1 VGVLHRSL
9 NPMGGTERVCLRTIE
24 ALRNAGHE
32 VILGTVEPTDW
43 NAVSRRLGKTIR
55 PHAQVSLLPFRL
67 DAFGI
72 YLRLLTALL
81 AMKVRNRSD
90 FLIITHPNSDVLPA
104 RADITYVHYP
114 TSALLSESLRRLKY
128 ARSPFWRA
136 YFVPYDAIE
145 RWLVKRRWFLGGIV
159 LTNSKFSERAIW
171 KYLGKNAVVL
181 YPAVDIERFMTV
193 AGERRREPLVI
204 SCGRYSPEKRYE
216 LVLEVAAKV
225 GGRGRFAIVGMSNG
239 RISDEYYEKLIN
251 MKTRMGLDN
260 VKLYRGISFDE
271 LLELYA
277 RATVFLHAMKNEHF
291 GIAVVEAM
299 AAGLIPVV
307 HRSGG
312 PWEDILQGKQGT
324 YGYSFLTADEASQII
339 SGILDRGISEEMKR
353 RNIEYA
359 SSFSS
364 AAFQD
369 KLLKIISSCIRE
381 V

>member
-1 VGVLHRSL
+1 MAGS
-9 NPMGGTERVCLRTIE
+9 ERVSLSTIE
-24 ALRNAGHE
+24 ALKNAGHQ

-43 NAVSRRLGKTIR
+43 NALTRRLGKTIR
-55 PHAQVSLLPFRL
+55 PDAEVSLLPFRL

-72 YLRLLTALL
+72 YLRLLTVLL
-81 AMKVRNRSD
+81 AMKIRNRSEI
-90 FLIITHPNSDVLPA
+90 LIITHPNSDALPV

-114 TSALLSESLRRLKY
+114 TCALLSESLMTLKY
-128 ARSPFWRA
+128 AQTPFWRA
-136 YFVPYDAIE
+136 YLLPYDAIE
-145 RWLVKRRWFLGGIV
+145 RWLAKRTWFLKGIV
-159 LTNSKFSERAIW
+159 LTNSKFSQRAIW
-171 KYLGKNAVVL
+171 KYLGRKAVVL
-181 YPAVDIERFMTV
+181 YPPVDVERFMTV
-193 AGERRREPLVI
+193 AGDRFREPLVI

-216 LVLEVAAKV
+216 LVLEIAAKV
-225 GGRGRFAIVGMSNG
+225 CGRGRFAIVGMSTG
-239 RISDEYYEKLIN
+239 RVSDEYYEKLIN

-260 VKLYRGISFDE
+260 VELYRGISFGE
-271 LLELYA
+271 LLGLYA

-291 GIAVVEAM
+291 GIAVIEAM

-324 YGYSFLTADEASQII
+324 YGYSFLTTDEASQII
-339 SGILDRGISEEMKR
+339 TDILDGGISEEMQR

-369 KLLKIISSCIRE
+369 KLLKIISCCIRD